1 MAKNTV
7 SEIFNR
13 EVELYEQRSDRFHA
27 NTCTV
32 SIEGQ
37 FTKAELEKI
46 FNFVN
51 SLTCSFT
58 VIKGVN

>member
-1 MAKNTV
+1 MSK
-7 SEIFNR
+7 SIEKEIFNR
-13 EVELYEQRSDRFHA
+13 EVESYEQKSERFHA